1 MKNILRR
8 ISNTVKLALRDIYN
22 MNYCISSVDGMR
34 NDFQK
39 ADYQGTTLLQNAAF
53 GRNQNR
59 APGLFSRGSAGALR
73 RPPGTRFLCKKP
85 GPGPSGKNSNIA
97 SGISRLSRY
106 CGTVER
112 LVAARI
118 RRLVQI
124 IKTFLTPKISS
135 LERSLNHF
143 FSGKQEIKCY

>member
-1 MKNILRR
+1 MTFRKRTAR
-8 ISNTVKLALRDIYN
+8 GK
-22 MNYCISSVDGMR
+22 
-34 NDFQK
+34 
-39 ADYQGTTLLQNAAF
+39 TLLQNAAF

-59 APGLFSRGSAGALR
+59 APGFFSRGSAGALR

-85 GPGPSGKNSNIA
+85 VPGPSGKNSNIA
-97 SGISRLSRY
+97 SGISRLCRY

-118 RRLVQI
+118 RRLVEI
-124 IKTFLTPKISS
+124 IKIFLTPKISS

-143 FSGKQEIKCY
+143 FSRKQEIKSY